1 MKIIC
6 SSCQKEFTKIKSS
19 KDDGLCGKCRS
30 SKNYLANVDSYR
42 KTKTCPICGKTILK
56 NSNYCGSCSQ
66 YGEKNRMYKDGS
78 KASTRVCSKCGSK
91 ISTGSIKGLCR
102 TCYFIERKENCNRIY
117 SLDQYKIW
125 RTSVFEKFNYT
136 CCMCGKHGY
145 MNAHHIYPKRD
156 FPEKVFDINNG
167 ITLCSSCH
175 EKTYGKEYEY
185 IDYFTKIIAELKLR
199 EHGEPWNGNAVPSPL
214 WEGVETR
221 GEIKSSKSAGQ
232 PLRNQEEDIVRAY
245 GKNNRKKSK
254 IKNFDDNRLMIID
267 NAQGIY
273 VLDNVTT

>member
-1 MKIIC
+1 MKFIC
-6 SSCQKEFTKIKSS
+6 NRCKKEFTKIKSS

-30 SKNYLANVDSYR
+30 RKNYLENTDKYR
-42 KTKTCPICGKTILK
+42 KTKACPICGKIILK

-66 YGEKNRMYKDGS
+66 YGEKNHMYKDGS

-91 ISTGSIKGLCR
+91 ISTGSDKGLCT
-102 TCYFIERKENCNRIY
+102 TCYTKSLNGDNNPNYKHGFYTGLFMSTVEYKNWRFNIY
-117 SLDQYKIW
+117 KRDN
-125 RTSVFEKFNYT
+125 FT
-136 CCMCGKHGY
+136 CKMCGNKKSGIL
-145 MNAHHIYPKRD
+145 NAHHIYPKRD

-221 GEIKSSKSAGQ
+221 GEIKSSKSAGN
-232 PLRNQEEDIVRAY
+232 P
-245 GKNNRKKSK
+245 
-254 IKNFDDNRLMIID
+254 
-267 NAQGIY
+267 
-273 VLDNVTT
+273 